1 MIKYFFSTSFVILI
15 FMSLVSCDSPTESDG
30 PYFGNGIRNGWADQ
44 NSIVLWTRLTKNA
57 DLNLNGQKFTEIDH
71 GEYRKYPVTTP
82 DEFYLKAQ
90 VPDSLS
96 LEQMEG
102 ACPGING
109 EVKLSYFPNENPM
122 DKIELDWMPVDET
135 KNFTK
140 QWKLK
145 NLQSGTKYQVELLA
159 RMDAN
164 SVVSDTLIGYFKLPA
179 APESIVNTSF
189 TVVTGHDF
197 NRRDDLK
204 NGHKIYKEMLK
215 LQPDFY
221 VHTGDI
227 EYYDKYNPY
236 AFTEELMFFKWNRLF
251 ALPFQRNFY
260 NQTTSYFIK
269 DDHDVLSDD
278 SSPGMT
284 YGNVNF
290 ERGLEIFDKE
300 QFPSNDK
307 AYKTISYG
315 KDLQVWIVDGR
326 TYRSKNSIPDG
337 TNKTIWGKKQKEWLF
352 RTVKESN
359 ATFKVI
365 ISATPILGPDRQKK
379 NDNHSNAGFKTE
391 GDEIRN
397 FINQFDNL
405 FICVGDRHWQYVS
418 HIEDTN
424 LWEFSCGP
432 GSNMHAGGWKQE
444 DKFPE
449 HKFLRVKGGFLRGE
463 VSRKNNVPTLKF
475 QHYDVD
481 GNIVN
486 EKVFNREIKNSK

>member
-1 MIKYFFSTSFVILI
+1 MKKYLYFTSFAI
-15 FMSLVSCDSPTESDG
+15 FLLMSFVSHDSVKDNEG
-30 PYFGNGIRNGWADQ
+30 PYFGNGMHNGWADQ
-44 NSIVLWTRLTKNA
+44 NSIVIWTRLTKTP
-57 DLNLNGQKFTEIDH
+57 DLNLDGQKFTEIDH
-71 GEYRKYPVTTP
+71 DEFRKHPVSTP
-82 DEFYLKAQ
+82 DEVFRKAQ
-90 VPDSLS
+90 VPDGLS

-109 EVKLSYFPNENPM
+109 EVKLIYYPLEDPS

-140 QWKLK
+140 QWKLN
-145 NLQSGTKYQVELLA
+145 NLKAGAKYQVELLA
-159 RMDAN
+159 RSNAN
-164 SVVSDTLIGYFKLPA
+164 SIVSDTLTGFFKLPA
-179 APESIVNTSF
+179 AKESVVNTSF
-189 TVVTGHDF
+189 MVVTGHDF

-215 LQPDFY
+215 LKPDFY
-221 VHTGDI
+221 AHTGDI

-236 AFTEELMFFKWNRLF
+236 AFTEELMRFKWDRLF
-251 ALPFQRNFY
+251 ALPFQRDFY

-278 SSPGMT
+278 SFPGMI
-284 YGNVNF
+284 YGNVTF
-290 ERGLEIFDKE
+290 DRGLEIFDKE

-307 AYKTISYG
+307 AYKTISWG

-326 TYRSKNSIPDG
+326 TYRSKNNIPDG
-337 TNKTIWGKKQKEWLF
+337 KDKTIWGAAQKEWLF
-352 RTVKESN
+352 RTVKESE
-359 ATFKVI
+359 ATFKVL

-391 GDEIRN
+391 GDEIRD

-432 GSNMHAGGWKQE
+432 GSNIHAGGWKQE
-444 DKFPE
+444 YKLPE

-463 VSRKNNVPTLKF
+463 VYRENNMPALKF

-481 GNIVN
+481 GNVVN
-486 EKVFNREIKNSK
+486 EKIFKREPNE

>member
-15 FMSLVSCDSPTESDG
+15 LTSIVSCDSAKQVEG

-44 NSIVLWTRLTKNA
+44 NSIVIWTRLTKTP
-57 DLNLNGQKFTEIDH
+57 DLKLDGQKFTEIDH
-71 GEYRKYPVTTP
+71 KEYRKYPVTTP
-82 DEFYLKAQ
+82 DAIYRKAQ

-102 ACPGING
+102 ACPGIKG
-109 EVKLSYFPNENPM
+109 EVKLVYYPLENPT
-122 DKIELDWMPVDET
+122 DKIELDWKSVDET

-140 QWKLK
+140 QWRLK
-145 NLQSGTKYQVELLA
+145 NLVAGTKYKVELLA
-159 RMDAN
+159 RSEAN
-164 SVVSDTLIGYFKLPA
+164 SIVSDTLIGFFKLPV
-179 APESIVNTSF
+179 PTTSIVNTSF

-236 AFTEELMFFKWNRLF
+236 AFTEELMRFKWDRLF
-251 ALPFQRNFY
+251 ALPFQRKFY
-260 NQTTSYFIK
+260 TKTTSYFIK
-269 DDHDVLSDD
+269 DDHDVLRND
-278 SSPGMT
+278 SNPGMT
-284 YGNVNF
+284 YGTVSF

-300 QFPSNDK
+300 QFPTNDK
-307 AYKTISYG
+307 TYKTISWG

-326 TYRSKNSIPDG
+326 NYRSKNSIPDG
-337 TNKTIWGKKQKEWLF
+337 ADKTIWGKEQKEWLF
-352 RTVKESN
+352 RTVTASN
-359 ATFKVI
+359 ATFKVL
-365 ISATPILGPDRQKK
+365 ISATPILGPDRQNK

-391 GDEIRN
+391 GDEIRD

-432 GSNMHAGGWKQE
+432 GSDVHAGGWKQE
-444 DKFPE
+444 YKLPE
-449 HKFLRVKGGFLRGE
+449 HKFLRVKGGFLRGM
-463 VSRKNNVPTLKF
+463 VSRENNVPTLKF
-475 QHYDVD
+475 QHFDVD
-481 GNIVN
+481 GNVVN
-486 EKVFNREIKNSK
+486 EKVFNRELND